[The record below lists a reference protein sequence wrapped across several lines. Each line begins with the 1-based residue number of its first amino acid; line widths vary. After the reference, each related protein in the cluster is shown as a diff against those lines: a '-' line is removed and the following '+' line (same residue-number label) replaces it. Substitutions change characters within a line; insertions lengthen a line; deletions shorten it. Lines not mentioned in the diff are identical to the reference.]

1 MKKIFLFFVIICLIG
16 FTMGCKAQKTIVQDV
31 TSDILPVVEA
41 PEQSECNLPKDEN
54 GFAVETDDV
63 WGPTF
68 QLCWNEFINLIGTPK
83 VEYVE
88 GKPKLADE
96 LNKQKFIKDDLNPD
110 DYYIAVGKQTLK
122 LKRSIEK
129 GIWDKFKEKSDILDK
144 FTFPDI
150 ADDKTN
156 QWFIYSMLLKN
167 FPFIA
172 RFDNLPND
180 YFNKIETQ
188 KYKYFGFM
196 KDVKFQDRDSDENK
210 DKLEGTI
217 ESLFYAND
225 NDFALKITDKNDKE
239 EMILYLTDSNA
250 SFEQL
255 YSEIKEKS
263 LKKKEYTQ
271 NRTKDDLQKHPNAII
286 SIVNYYKIPY
296 LHIDRTTDFNKE
308 LADKDIKGKDY
319 INNPGDIWVIL
330 KTLQTVKFDMDNKGA
345 RLKSEAA
352 LRVADKIAM
361 YVEKIY
367 LEDFYYFD
375 RPFVLFLKEKGKDKP
390 YFAVRIKDGK
400 YLVKG

>member
-1 MKKIFLFFVIICLIG
+1 MKKIFFVFVIICLIG
-16 FTMGCKAQKTIVQDV
+16 FTAGCSTHKTAAQDV
-31 TSDILPVVEA
+31 TSDISPAIEA
-41 PEQSECNLPKDEN
+41 PEPSECNLPKDEN

-63 WGPTF
+63 WVPTF

-88 GKPKLADE
+88 GNPKLAEE

-110 DYYIAVGKQTLK
+110 DYYIGVGKQTLK

-129 GIWDKFKEKSDILDK
+129 GIWDKFKEKSDILGQFK
-144 FTFPDI
+144 FPDI
-150 ADDKTN
+150 SDDKTN
-156 QWFIYSMLLKN
+156 KWFIYSMLLKK

-172 RFDNLPND
+172 QFDNLPND

-225 NDFALKITDKNDKE
+225 NDFALKITDKTDKE

-250 SFEQL
+250 SFEQI

-286 SIVNYYKIPY
+286 SFVNYYKIPY
-296 LHIDRTTDFNKE
+296 LHIDRTMDFDE
-308 LADKDIKGKDY
+308 LAMKEIKGKDY
-319 INNPGDIWVIL
+319 KNNPKDIWVIL
-330 KTLQTVKFDMDNKGA
+330 KTLQTVKFDMNNKGA

-367 LEDFYYFD
+367 LENFYYFD

>member
-16 FTMGCKAQKTIVQDV
+16 FTAGCKAHKTVAQDV
-31 TSDILPVVEA
+31 TSDSSPVVEA
-41 PEQSECNLPKDEN
+41 PEPSECNLPKNEN
-54 GFAVETDDV
+54 SFAVETDDV
-63 WGPTF
+63 WVPTF

-88 GKPKLADE
+88 ENPKLADE
-96 LNKQKFIKDDLNPD
+96 LNKQKFTKDDLNPD

-122 LKRSIEK
+122 LKKSIEK
-129 GIWDKFKEKSDILDK
+129 GIWDKFKEKSDILDNFK
-144 FTFPDI
+144 FPDI
-150 ADDKTN
+150 SDDKTN
-156 QWFIYSMLLKN
+156 KWFIYSMLLKN

-172 RFDNLPND
+172 QFDNLPND

-196 KDVKFQDRDSDENK
+196 KDVQYQDWDSDENK

-225 NDFALKITDKNDKE
+225 DDFALKITDKNDKE

-271 NRTKDDLQKHPNAII
+271 NRTKDDIQKHPNAII
-286 SIVNYYKIPY
+286 SFVNYYKIPY
-296 LHIDRTTDFNKE
+296 LHIDRTMSFDKE
-308 LADKDIKGKDY
+308 LANKDIKGKDY
-319 INNPGDIWVIL
+319 KNNKKDIWVIL
-330 KTLQTVKFDMDNKGA
+330 QTLQTVKFDMDNKGA

-352 LRVADKIAM
+352 ISMMQGAM
-361 YVEKIY
+361 YVEKKIY

>member
-1 MKKIFLFFVIICLIG
+1 M
-16 FTMGCKAQKTIVQDV
+16 D
-31 TSDILPVVEA
+31 
-41 PEQSECNLPKDEN
+41 N
-54 GFAVETDDV
+54 
-63 WGPTF
+63 
-68 QLCWNEFINLIGTPK
+68 
-83 VEYVE
+83 
-88 GKPKLADE
+88 
-96 LNKQKFIKDDLNPD
+96 
-110 DYYIAVGKQTLK
+110 
-122 LKRSIEK
+122 
-129 GIWDKFKEKSDILDK
+129 FK
-144 FTFPDI
+144 FPDI
-150 ADDKTN
+150 SDDKTN
-156 QWFIYSMLLKN
+156 KWFIYSMLLKN

-172 RFDNLPND
+172 QFDNLPND

-196 KDVKFQDRDSDENK
+196 KDVQYQDWDSDENK

-225 NDFALKITDKNDKE
+225 DDFALKITDKNDKE

-271 NRTKDDLQKHPNAII
+271 NRTKDDIQKHPNAII
-286 SIVNYYKIPY
+286 SFVNYYKIPY
-296 LHIDRTTDFNKE
+296 LHIDRTMSFDKE
-308 LADKDIKGKDY
+308 LANKDIKGKDY
-319 INNPGDIWVIL
+319 KNNKKDIWVIL
-330 KTLQTVKFDMDNKGA
+330 QTLQTVKFDMDNKGA

-352 LRVADKIAM
+352 ISMMQGAM
-361 YVEKIY
+361 YVEKKIY